1 MALPMEDPIPPELA
15 LDAEPLSERE
25 LDAVDQGEH
34 APDSVLRWQIT
45 DDGAAEWAMRKLA
58 DVQSQ
63 VAELEAR
70 RDGWMAK
77 IAAWFDQA
85 TKPLSSRAEF
95 FGAHLES
102 YALRRREED
111 GIKTVRLPSGS
122 VSTRQPGPR
131 VVVRDEAAFRA
142 WALAHPDS
150 PAVRIK
156 VDLMRT
162 TQAAGEMKRTVRAV
176 KSGEDWRVVLDDGEV
191 VDWAGVEERP
201 PSATASPS

>member
-15 LDAEPLSERE
+15 LDAEPLSEPE

-58 DVQSQ
+58 DVQSK
-63 VAELEAR
+63 VTELQSR
-70 RDGWMAK
+70 RDGWTAK

-85 TKPLSSRAEF
+85 AKPLSTRAEF
-95 FGAHLES
+95 FTAHLES

-111 GIKTVRLPSGS
+111 GTKTLRLPSGI

-156 VDLMRT
+156 VDLVRST
-162 TQAAGEMKRTVRAV
+162 SVAGEAKRTVQAV
-176 KSGEDWRVVLDDGEV
+176 KSGDDWRVVLNDGEV
-191 VDWAGVEERP
+191 VDWASVEERP
-201 PSATASPS
+201 PSASVSPS